1 MRFTQ
6 LKAYIRGITPK
17 APSET
22 LRAMEYDGLISRTDL
37 GGKPPRVEY
46 ALTPRGDTL
55 LPRLSA
61 LRVRAETHV
70 PDIERARAAADSQ
83 RS

>member
-22 LRAMEYDGLISRTDL
+22 LRAMEYDGLSRTDL
-37 GGKPPRVEY
+37 GGKPPHVEY

-55 LPRLSA
+55 LPPLSA
-61 LRVRAETHV
+61 LREWAGTHV